1 MKVIQKMKY
10 RETAQ
15 GQKFNLIQDTHR
27 QSRPLLKLLSEA
39 NSSPICS
46 TVKKFGL
53 QTVWPIPYMYGPIL
67 LLKKIQKALNSK
79 RLLNLR
85 LLEVD

>member
-1 MKVIQKMKY
+1 MKVIQKMEY

-39 NSSPICS
+39 NS
-46 TVKKFGL
+46 
-53 QTVWPIPYMYGPIL
+53 
-67 LLKKIQKALNSK
+67 
-79 RLLNLR
+79 
-85 LLEVD
+85 